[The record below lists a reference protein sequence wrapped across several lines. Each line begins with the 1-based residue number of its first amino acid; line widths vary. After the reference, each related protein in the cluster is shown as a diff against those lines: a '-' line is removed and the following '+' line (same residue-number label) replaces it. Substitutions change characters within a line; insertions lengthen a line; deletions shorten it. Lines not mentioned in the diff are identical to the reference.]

1 MSRPEIAIQKSKAMS
16 EYIENKQVK
25 RTQKDFPH
33 SFKLQVVEEVEQGII
48 TTGEAKRKYE
58 IQSHATVLN
67 WLRKFGSFD
76 WENQTTLEMPKSP
89 LQKLMELE
97 QKVLLLEKQ
106 KARLQKQVE
115 QADKKAIIFDI
126 MIDIAEKEYNIPIR
140 KKSSPVQSS
149 NSKKS
154 TRKV

>member
-1 MSRPEIAIQKSKAMS
+1 MKE
-16 EYIENKQVK
+16 EFENKYVK
-25 RTQKDFPH
+25 RTQKDYTHTFI
-33 SFKLQVVEEVEQGII
+33 LRVVQEVENGSISV
-48 TTGEAKRKYE
+48 GDARRKYG
-58 IQSHATVLN
+58 IQGHGTVLV

-76 WENQTTLEMPKSP
+76 WQNQTTLEMPKSP
-89 LQKLMELE
+89 QQKLMELE

-140 KKSSPVQSS
+140 KKSSPVQSDS
-149 NSKKS
+149 SKENTNKA
-154 TRKV
+154 

>member
-1 MSRPEIAIQKSKAMS
+1 MKERVESKH
-16 EYIENKQVK
+16 VK
-25 RTQKDFPH
+25 RTQKDYTH
-33 SFKLQVVEEVEQGII
+33 AFKLDVVQEVERGII
-48 TTGEAKRKYE
+48 SVGDARRKYG
-58 IQSHATVLN
+58 IQSHSTVLG

-76 WENQTTLEMPKSP
+76 WQNQTTMKKSKSP
-89 LQKLMELE
+89 EQKLMELE

-140 KKSSPVQSS
+140 KNSSPVQSIA
-149 NSKKS
+149 SKKN
-154 TRKV
+154 TNKA

>member
-1 MSRPEIAIQKSKAMS
+1 MKEEA
-16 EYIENKQVK
+16 ENKYVK
-25 RTQKDFPH
+25 RAQKDYTRTFI
-33 SFKLQVVEEVEQGII
+33 LQVVQEVESGSISV
-48 TTGEAKRKYE
+48 GDARRKYG
-58 IQSHATVLN
+58 IQSHGTVLG

-76 WENQTTLEMPKSP
+76 WQNQTTLEMPKSP
-89 LQKLMELE
+89 QQKLMELE

-140 KKSSPVQSS
+140 KKPSPVQSS
-149 NSKKS
+149 SSKENTNKA
-154 TRKV
+154 